1 MQDLML
7 NLFSTVAALAF
18 VLLLAWLLIRGWRRL
33 QALGGPRAD
42 GGEALRFVRALPVGA
57 RERVVLLDHAGERW
71 MLGVT
76 PGGISL
82 LARWPQAGAPAGE
95 GAAVSARRSD
105 A

>member
-7 NLFSTVAALAF
+7 NLASTVAALAF
-18 VLLLAWLLIRGWRRL
+18 VLLLAWVLIRGWRRL
-33 QALGGPRAD
+33 QTLGGRGMAD
-42 GGEALRFVRALPVGA
+42 DGEALRFVRALPVGS

-76 PGGISL
+76 AGGISL
-82 LARWPQAGAPAGE
+82 LARWPQPGKPEA
-95 GAAVSARRSD
+95 D

>member
-7 NLFSTVAALAF
+7 NLASTVAALAF
-18 VLLLAWLLIRGWRRL
+18 VLLLAWVLIRGWRRL
-33 QALGGPRAD
+33 QGFSGRSPAD
-42 GGEALRFVRALPVGA
+42 DGEALRFVRALPVGA

-76 PGGISL
+76 AGGISL
-82 LARWPQAGAPAGE
+82 LARWPHPATPTG
-95 GAAVSARRSD
+95 GD

>member
-7 NLFSTVAALAF
+7 NLASTVAALAF
-18 VLLLAWLLIRGWRRL
+18 VLLLAWVLIRGWRRL
-33 QALGGPRAD
+33 QTLGGRSPMD
-42 GGEALRFVRALPVGA
+42 NTEALRFVRAMPVGS

-76 PGGISL
+76 AGGISL
-82 LARWPQAGAPAGE
+82 LARLPIPGQAPGD
-95 GAAVSARRSD
+95 D

>member
-7 NLFSTVAALAF
+7 NIASTVGALAF
-18 VLLLAWLLIRGWRRL
+18 VLLLAWLLIRGWQRL
-33 QALGGPRAD
+33 QDFAGPKAGAD
-42 GGEALRFVRALPVGA
+42 DALRFVRALPVGS

-76 PGGISL
+76 AGGISL
-82 LARWPQAGAPAGE
+82 LARWPHAAPPPG
-95 GAAVSARRSD
+95 GD

>member
-7 NLFSTVAALAF
+7 NIASTIVALAF
-18 VLLLAWLLIRGWRRL
+18 VLLLAWALIRGWRRL
-33 QALGGPRAD
+33 QTFGG
-42 GGEALRFVRALPVGA
+42 GSMEQGEALRFVRALPVGS

-76 PGGISL
+76 AGGISL
-82 LARWPQAGAPAGE
+82 LARWPHPVQPPPGG
-95 GAAVSARRSD
+95 D

>member
-18 VLLLAWLLIRGWRRL
+18 VLLLAWVLIRGWRRL
-33 QALGGPRAD
+33 QTLGGPRTD
-42 GGEALRFVRALPVGA
+42 GGEALRFVRALPVGS

-82 LARWPQAGAPAGE
+82 LARWPRPDPTPGGGE
-95 GAAVSARRSD
+95 
-105 A
+105 

>member
-7 NLFSTVAALAF
+7 NIASTVLALAF
-18 VLLLAWLLIRGWRRL
+18 VLLLAWALIRGWRRL
-33 QALGGPRAD
+33 QDFGGPRAEAGD
-42 GGEALRFVRALPVGA
+42 ALRFVRALPVGS

-76 PGGISL
+76 AGGISL
-82 LARWPQAGAPAGE
+82 LARWPQAGH
-95 GAAVSARRSD
+95 AAQTPGGD

>member
-7 NLFSTVAALAF
+7 NLASTVAALGF
-18 VLLLAWLLIRGWRRL
+18 VLLLAWGLIRGWRRL
-33 QALGGPRAD
+33 QTFGGRPRAD
-42 GGEALRFVRALPVGA
+42 AGETLRFVRALPVGS

-76 PGGISL
+76 AGGISL
-82 LARWPQAGAPAGE
+82 LARLPIPGPSTE
-95 GAAVSARRSD
+95 GD